1 MRTFLIERTAHL
13 SPGPD
18 VKRDAEA
25 SVTDNDSTQA
35 NEIAT
40 LGGGCFW
47 CVEAVFQELEGVGF
61 VESGYAGGERPNPT
75 YQEVCTGNSGHA
87 EVAQVHFD
95 PGSIGYREILE
106 VFFATHDPTTLNQQ
120 GGDIGTQYRSVIF
133 FETPQQRETA
143 EQLLA
148 ELDARELFDR
158 PIVTEIAKLEAFY
171 PAEDD
176 HQDYY
181 RRNTQ
186 QGYCQ
191 AVISPK
197 MAKFRSEFVGRL
209 KTAL

>member
-1 MRTFLIERTAHL
+1 M
-13 SPGPD
+13 
-18 VKRDAEA
+18 
-25 SVTDNDSTQA
+25 TDNDNNQA

-61 VESGYAGGERPNPT
+61 VESGYAGGEKPNPT

-95 PGSIGYREILE
+95 PGVISYREILE

-133 FETPQQRETA
+133 FDTPEQRETA

-148 ELDARELFDR
+148 ELDSGELFDQL
-158 PIVTEIAKLEAFY
+158 IVTEVTELDTFY
-171 PAEDD
+171 PAEEY

-191 AVISPK
+191 AIINPK
-197 MAKFRSEFVGRL
+197 MAKFRSAFVKRL
-209 KTAL
+209 KTAP

>member
-1 MRTFLIERTAHL
+1 M
-13 SPGPD
+13 
-18 VKRDAEA
+18 
-25 SVTDNDSTQA
+25 TDHDSTQA

-95 PGSIGYREILE
+95 PGIIGYREILE

-120 GGDIGTQYRSVIF
+120 GADIGTQYRSVIF
-133 FETPQQRETA
+133 FETPQQREIA

-158 PIVTEIAKLEAFY
+158 PIVTEIAELEAFY

-209 KTAL
+209 KTES

>member
-1 MRTFLIERTAHL
+1 M
-13 SPGPD
+13 
-18 VKRDAEA
+18 
-25 SVTDNDSTQA
+25 TDNDNTQA
-35 NEIAT
+35 NEVAT

-61 VESGYAGGERPNPT
+61 VESGYAGGEKPNPT
-75 YQEVCTGNSGHA
+75 YREVCAGNSGHA

-95 PGSIGYREILE
+95 PGIISYREILE

-120 GGDIGTQYRSVIF
+120 GADIGTQYRSVIF
-133 FETPQQRETA
+133 FDTPQQRETA

-148 ELDARELFDR
+148 ELDSRELFDR
-158 PIVTEIAKLEAFY
+158 PIVTEVTELEAFY

-191 AVISPK
+191 AVINPK
-197 MAKFRSEFVGRL
+197 MAKFRAAFAKRL
-209 KTAL
+209 KKAPEEAPQTTNIGPPPAQP

>member
-1 MRTFLIERTAHL
+1 M
-13 SPGPD
+13 
-18 VKRDAEA
+18 
-25 SVTDNDSTQA
+25 TDNDSTQA

-95 PGSIGYREILE
+95 PGIIGYREILE

-120 GGDIGTQYRSVIF
+120 GVDIGTQYRSVIF

-158 PIVTEIAKLEAFY
+158 PIVTEIAELEAFY
-171 PAEDD
+171 PAEGD

>member
-1 MRTFLIERTAHL
+1 M
-13 SPGPD
+13 
-18 VKRDAEA
+18 
-25 SVTDNDSTQA
+25 TDDDNTQA
-35 NEIAT
+35 NEVAT

-61 VESGYAGGERPNPT
+61 VESGYAGGEKPNPT
-75 YQEVCTGNSGHA
+75 YREVCAGNSGHA

-95 PGSIGYREILE
+95 PGIISYREILE

-120 GGDIGTQYRSVIF
+120 GADIGTQYRSVIF
-133 FETPQQRETA
+133 SATPQQRETA
-143 EQLLA
+143 EQLVA
-148 ELDARELFDR
+148 ELDSRELFDR
-158 PIVTEIAKLEAFY
+158 PIVTEVTELETFY

-191 AVISPK
+191 AVINPK
-197 MAKFRSEFVGRL
+197 MAKFRAAFVDRL
-209 KTAL
+209 KKAP

>member
-1 MRTFLIERTAHL
+1 M
-13 SPGPD
+13 
-18 VKRDAEA
+18 
-25 SVTDNDSTQA
+25 TDDDNTQA
-35 NEIAT
+35 NEVAT

-61 VESGYAGGERPNPT
+61 VESGYAGGEKPNPT
-75 YQEVCTGNSGHA
+75 YREVCAGNSGHA

-95 PGSIGYREILE
+95 PGIISYREILE

-120 GGDIGTQYRSVIF
+120 GADIGTQYRSVIF
-133 FETPQQRETA
+133 FATPQQRETA

-148 ELDARELFDR
+148 ELDSRELFDR
-158 PIVTEIAKLEAFY
+158 PIVTEVTELETFY

-181 RRNTQ
+181 RRNAQ

-191 AVISPK
+191 AVINPK
-197 MAKFRSEFVGRL
+197 MAKFRAAFVDRL
-209 KTAL
+209 KKAP